1 MFGIRA
7 VFFLSLVINVVV
19 NGYQDDG
26 NLDGEL
32 EVLLKRLQERL
43 EDEERG
49 YELEDLFDREVSPDF
64 LPRVKIEHFVVKK
77 TFISGVIMKGN

>member
-1 MFGIRA
+1 MLGIRA
-7 VFFLSLVINVVV
+7 VFLFSLVINVLV

-49 YELEDLFDREVSPDF
+49 HELEDLFERWVSTDCF
-64 LPRVKIEHFVVKK
+64 RLQTRNFYRIADVKQ
-77 TFISGVIMKGN
+77 